1 MKEITLNNE
10 TYILKTELEK
20 KNIKINELTQKILSL
35 ENKIKNREEDRLN
48 NKYKQKYD
56 ALNKKY
62 RTLYMKYKHQS
73 DRMSAN
79 RQKYIEIIHKLQC
92 EIINQASI
100 EDLIKEVD
108 RMSEIE
114 KEI

>member
-1 MKEITLNNE
+1 MNT
-10 TYILKTELEK
+10 
-20 KNIKINELTQKILSL
+20 IKINGEIYIKKSDIKTNKELKQEIEALKQKLVTR
-35 ENKIKNREEDRLN
+35 ENDRIT
-48 NKYKQKYD
+48 NKYKLKYEE
-56 ALNKKY
+56 LWTKY

-73 DRMSAN
+73 SKMTSN
-79 RQKYIEIIHKLQC
+79 RAKYLEIIHNLQC

-114 KEI
+114 KGI

>member
-1 MKEITLNNE
+1 
-10 TYILKTELEK
+10 
-20 KNIKINELTQKILSL
+20 
-35 ENKIKNREEDRLN
+35 
-48 NKYKQKYD
+48 
-56 ALNKKY
+56 
-62 RTLYMKYKHQS
+62 MKYKHQS
-73 DRMSAN
+73 SRMTTN
-79 RQKYIEIIHKLQC
+79 RAKYLEIIHNLQC